1 MIIMWSY
8 NYTNPDILEHYGILG
23 MKWGI
28 RRFQDKKDRYIFVL
42 VPKNYDE
49 KKDLGFVDNYH
60 AVYKDTGEVS
70 GFAPWNE
77 TDFFDMLLEQG
88 GD

>member
-1 MIIMWSY
+1 MLTM
-8 NYTNPDILEHYGILG
+8 NEAKHAILKEFDD
-23 MKWGI
+23 MKI
-28 RRFQDKKDRYIFVL
+28 KSSFDYKDRYIFVL

-77 TDFFDMLLEQG
+77 TGFFDMLLEQG

>member
-1 MIIMWSY
+1 MLTM
-8 NYTNPDILEHYGILG
+8 NEAKRAILKEFDD
-23 MKWGI
+23 MKI
-28 RRFQDKKDRYIFVL
+28 KSSFDYKDRYIFVL

>member
-1 MIIMWSY
+1 MLTM
-8 NYTNPDILEHYGILG
+8 NEAKRAILKEFDDMEIKSLFDY
-23 MKWGI
+23 
-28 RRFQDKKDRYIFVL
+28 KDRYIFVL
-42 VPKNYDE
+42 IPKNYDE